1 MATGSATGATL
12 TNLAG
17 ISSTAA
23 PSTATLIITDPFST
37 SGGGAVPTTC
47 TAIVAKANTDT
58 DINNFLS
65 SYRLLDKPPS
75 GVDVSITDKLLTF
88 QRQLAPATVDQLQDI
103 TQNGGYSNVNTFITG
118 LQTTYLPVI
127 RLADSCLREATQ
139 VDRTAYNAAK
149 AKAEESNLRLKSIL
163 TPEQHLSYYDG
174 WFPLIRPMSES
185 ALFGIFGAALFML
198 ILSILVFLRMT
209 GVQIQ
214 LQIPEIMNMPSLPTL
229 PPSWLTLPPYA
240 SYYIYG
246 GIAAGLIGTGV
257 AYKFGYI

>member
-1 MATGSATGATL
+1 MSGPTE
-12 TNLAG
+12 
-17 ISSTAA
+17 
-23 PSTATLIITDPFST
+23 TATLSNLAPITGTTVITATVTTTAPFST
-37 SGGGAVPTTC
+37 SGQQPVPTTC
-47 TAIVAKANTDT
+47 PNIVSMANTNTAIST
-58 DINNFLS
+58 FLT
-65 SYRLLDKPPS
+65 SYGLQDKQS
-75 GVDVSITDKLLTF
+75 GGVDLSIKDKLLTF
-88 QRQLAPATVDQLQDI
+88 QTQLGQATVDQLQDI

-127 RLADSCLREATQ
+127 RLANSCLREATQ
-139 VDRTAYNAAK
+139 VDRTEYNAAK

-174 WFPLIRPMSES
+174 WFPLIRPMSEK

-214 LQIPEIMNMPSLPTL
+214 LQIPEIMNMPSWEIMNI
-229 PPSWLTLPPYA
+229 PSWLTLSPYV

-257 AYKFGYI
+257 AYKLGYI

>member
-1 MATGSATGATL
+1 MASTGTVTL
-12 TNLAG
+12 SGLAG
-17 ISSTAA
+17 IASGAA
-23 PSTATLIITDPFST
+23 TTTATVTTADPFVV
-37 SGGGAVPTTC
+37 SGAGAVPMRC
-47 TAIVAKANTDT
+47 SAIVSKGNTDT
-58 DINNFLS
+58 AISSFLT
-65 SYRLLDKPPS
+65 SYGLQDKT
-75 GVDVSITDKLLTF
+75 GGADVSIKDKLTTF
-88 QRQLAPATVDQLQDI
+88 QAQLAPATVDQLQDI
-103 TQNGGYSNVNTFITG
+103 TAKTGYSAVNTFITG

-127 RLADSCLREATQ
+127 RLAESCLKEATQ
-139 VDRTAYNAAK
+139 VDRSAYNEAK

-163 TPEQHLSYYDG
+163 NPEQHLSYYDG
-174 WFPLIRPMSES
+174 WFPLIRPMSEK

-214 LQIPEIMNMPSLPTL
+214 LQIPEITNMPD
-229 PPSWLTLPPYA
+229 WLTLPPYA